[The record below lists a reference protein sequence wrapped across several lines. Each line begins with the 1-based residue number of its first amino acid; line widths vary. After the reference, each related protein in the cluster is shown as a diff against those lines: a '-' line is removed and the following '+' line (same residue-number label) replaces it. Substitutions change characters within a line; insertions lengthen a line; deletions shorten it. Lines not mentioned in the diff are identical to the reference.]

1 VSSKRIVAGTALAL
15 AGVMAAI
22 GIGLLANTISGDSVG
37 LSAEPLS
44 AGDAL
49 APSATQRQR
58 AERRLEVAQR
68 REARQRRRQTAA
80 RRRRQAATENATTAP
95 TTEPPTTSTTGGD
108 DDGGGDDSS
117 GRGRGRGRS
126 GGDDSGSGDS
136 GDSSGHG
143 SDDVFDD

>member
-1 VSSKRIVAGTALAL
+1 MSSKRIVAGTALAL

-58 AERRLEVAQR
+58 AARRREVAQR
-68 REARQRRRQTAA
+68 RETRAA
-80 RRRRQAATENATTAP
+80 QAP
-95 TTEPPTTSTTGGD
+95 
-108 DDGGGDDSS
+108 
-117 GRGRGRGRS
+117 GRGQTTPPGGHREPNDRTHHRTTHHRHHGR
-126 GGDDSGSGDS
+126 
-136 GDSSGHG
+136 
-143 SDDVFDD
+143 